1 MIKYKWCVCDMDGT
15 LLNSEGL
22 ISKENEIALKRLQG
36 MGVEVIIA
44 SGRIDLMVKSFIKQL
59 DLTGPI
65 ISCNGGLIRNIK
77 TGEVIY
83 SKLMDKHTTKE
94 ILNYCINNN
103 VDFLIYT
110 AEMVYSNKNNPKAK
124 TYEVL
129 NKSLSQDLQ
138 IPITYLDSGIIEE
151 IDVIDV
157 LKILLVCE
165 KHEEVISLEKHFSK
179 YDTLTVVSSAKGL
192 LDIMA
197 ADISKG
203 NALKTLSEKLK
214 VDLDDVIVFG
224 DNYNDMDMFKCA
236 GMPIAMGNS
245 VEDIKL
251 QAKYITKSNNE
262 AGIAFAINNYILIS

>member
-1 MIKYKWCVCDMDGT
+1 
-15 LLNSEGL
+15 
-22 ISKENEIALKRLQG
+22 
-36 MGVEVIIA
+36 
-44 SGRIDLMVKSFIKQL
+44 
-59 DLTGPI
+59 
-65 ISCNGGLIRNIK
+65 
-77 TGEVIY
+77 
-83 SKLMDKHTTKE
+83 
-94 ILNYCINNN
+94 
-103 VDFLIYT
+103 
-110 AEMVYSNKNNPKAK
+110 MVYSNKNNPKAK

-165 KHEEVISLEKHFSK
+165 KHEEVISLEKYFSK